1 MKSRELFTT
10 PVLIVTNYKIA
21 PLPGG
26 KFLHC
31 FTPESTSTLYE
42 FEANKEPLL
51 EEGERYNIGYTEDNG
66 RNWVDISATAKAEE
80 VDPQKSHYV
89 ARVLGEELRVTETE
103 KSNARV
109 VHKATDGLYLGKKY
123 AWRIFGM
130 AIPREVFDIY
140 LDHIQHP
147 STPCFTEGSA
157 STAYREDGLE
167 QAMNQL
173 IASVVKIKGN
183 RFTSHYVPSKSWFT
197 IKGVKAITD
206 KK

>member
-1 MKSRELFTT
+1 MKSREFLTT
-10 PVLIVTNYKIA
+10 PDLIVTNYKIA
-21 PLPGG
+21 PLPEG

-31 FTPESTSTLYE
+31 FTPKSTNKLYE

-51 EEGERYNIGYTEDNG
+51 EEGKGYNIGYREDNG

-80 VDPQKSHYV
+80 VDPQKSHYL
-89 ARVLGEELRVTETE
+89 ARIYGEELRVKETE

-109 VHKATDGLYLGKKY
+109 VHQANDGLYLGKKY

-130 AIPREVFDIY
+130 ALPRKVFDIY
-140 LDHIQHP
+140 LNHIQHP
-147 STPCFTEGSA
+147 STPCYTEGSA

-167 QAMNQL
+167 QAMSQL
-173 IASVVKIKGN
+173 IASVVKVKGN
-183 RFTSHYVPSKSWFT
+183 RFRSHLLPSKKCFC
-197 IKGVKAITD
+197 IKGIKAITD